1 VDSLPS
7 RRATQLLIASFVD
20 VIYRPDGT
28 TILMRSIAFK
38 FLRIKQE
45 ALADEEDQGCRHAV
59 ALFYSNL
66 QAALDSPP
74 LAYTFP
80 IENSQPSDTVEFG
93 ARCTLN
99 SQPSDIVEFGAQCTL
114 TPTSHSKSE
123 QVVHKN
129 NPDTQVSGSLK
140 NRRKR
145 SLTPSLLPAS
155 DFQPLLLQGISE
167 PLVHFPRHRR
177 VVASAAN
184 TQAPQEYTAGISE
197 LHQDVCLSE
206 AMHLQVPN
214 HNESYMIGD
223 VSCHKETYNL
233 YKDKASSVEEQMN
246 LQRTDESMRYTAVQP
261 SQEFEDPLSSQG
273 IRANLSNVTIC
284 LR

>member
-1 VDSLPS
+1 MDSLPS

-28 TILMRSIAFK
+28 TLLMRSIAFK

-80 IENSQPSDTVEFG
+80 IENSQPSDT
-93 ARCTLN
+93 
-99 SQPSDIVEFGAQCTL
+99 VEFGAQCTL

-184 TQAPQEYTAGISE
+184 AQAPQEYTAGISE

-273 IRANLSNVTIC
+273 IRANLFNVTIC

>member
-1 VDSLPS
+1 MHSLPS

-28 TILMRSIAFK
+28 TTLMRSIAFK

-45 ALADEEDQGCRHAV
+45 ALADEEEQGCRHAL
-59 ALFYSNL
+59 ALFDSDL

-93 ARCTLN
+93 A
-99 SQPSDIVEFGAQCTL
+99 QCTL
-114 TPTSHSKSE
+114 TPASHSKSE

-129 NPDTQVSGSLK
+129 YSDSQVSGSLI

-145 SLTPSLLPAS
+145 SLSPSLLPAS
-155 DFQPLLLQGISE
+155 NFQALLLQGISE

-184 TQAPQEYTAGISE
+184 AQAPQEYTAG
-197 LHQDVCLSE
+197 LTVLWHFVL
-206 AMHLQVPN
+206 
-214 HNESYMIGD
+214 
-223 VSCHKETYNL
+223 CHSPPRN
-233 YKDKASSVEEQMN
+233 
-246 LQRTDESMRYTAVQP
+246 YT
-261 SQEFEDPLSSQG
+261 SR
-273 IRANLSNVTIC
+273 IRGY
-284 LR
+284 RR

>member
-1 VDSLPS
+1 MHSLPS

-28 TILMRSIAFK
+28 TTLIRSIVFK
-38 FLRIKQE
+38 FLRCKQE

-59 ALFYSNL
+59 ALFDSNL
-66 QAALDSPP
+66 QVALDSPP

-93 ARCTLN
+93 A
-99 SQPSDIVEFGAQCTL
+99 QCTL
-114 TPTSHSKSE
+114 TPASHSKSQ

-145 SLTPSLLPAS
+145 RLTPSLLPGS
-155 DFQPLLLQGISE
+155 NFQALLLQGISE
-167 PLVHFPRHRR
+167 PVVHFPRHHR

-184 TQAPQEYTAGISE
+184 AQAPQEYTASISE
-197 LHQDVCLSE
+197 LHQDVCPSE
-206 AMHLQVPN
+206 VMHFQVPN
-214 HNESYMIGD
+214 HNESYMIRDVGD
-223 VSCHKETYNL
+223 HKETYNL
-233 YKDKASSVEEQMN
+233 YKDKASSIEEQMN
-246 LQRTDESMRYTAVQP
+246 LQSTDESLRHTAVQP

-273 IRANLSNVTIC
+273 ICANLCNVTNC